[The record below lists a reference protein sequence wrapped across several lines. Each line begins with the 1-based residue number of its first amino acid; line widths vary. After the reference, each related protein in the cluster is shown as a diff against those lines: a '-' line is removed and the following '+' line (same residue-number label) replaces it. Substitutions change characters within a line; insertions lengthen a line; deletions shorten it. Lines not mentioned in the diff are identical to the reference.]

1 MQNGNGANSFMT
13 AVEAAEQ
20 LGVSDTAVRKW
31 IANGTIQAN
40 KHSREWR
47 IPLSEVERLRQ
58 ESNGTQPHRTN
69 PSDKPNEQAERTSR
83 TNTSHDSSPN
93 LRPLELENQHLRRE
107 GEAALQ
113 RALSAENRLQSALNS
128 ISELTEQIDHLTQLL
143 AMSQK
148 TIQQMTD
155 QNQLLLEDTRKKA
168 PWWRRI
174 FANGT
179 SGSPPLHSDSD
190 VDNQS

>member
-1 MQNGNGANSFMT
+1 MVRFKQTST
-13 AVEAAEQ
+13 AGSGEYRCLRWSGCDRNQTALNPIEQ
-20 LGVSDTAVRKW
+20 T
-31 IANGTIQAN
+31 
-40 KHSREWR
+40 E
-47 IPLSEVERLRQ
+47 
-58 ESNGTQPHRTN
+58 RTN
-69 PSDKPNEQAERTSR
+69 RTNKPNEQTERTSR

>member
-58 ESNGTQPHRTN
+58 ESNGAQPHRTT
-69 PSDKPNEQAERTSR
+69 PSDKPNEQAERTHR
-83 TNTSHDSSPN
+83 TTV
-93 LRPLELENQHLRRE
+93 RRICGHLRLRINTFVERE
-107 GEAALQ
+107 KRLYNERYPPKIVYNPPSTRFPNSL
-113 RALSAENRLQSALNS
+113 NRS
-128 ISELTEQIDHLTQLL
+128 
-143 AMSQK
+143 
-148 TIQQMTD
+148 TI
-155 QNQLLLEDTRKKA
+155 
-168 PWWRRI
+168 
-174 FANGT
+174 
-179 SGSPPLHSDSD
+179 
-190 VDNQS
+190 